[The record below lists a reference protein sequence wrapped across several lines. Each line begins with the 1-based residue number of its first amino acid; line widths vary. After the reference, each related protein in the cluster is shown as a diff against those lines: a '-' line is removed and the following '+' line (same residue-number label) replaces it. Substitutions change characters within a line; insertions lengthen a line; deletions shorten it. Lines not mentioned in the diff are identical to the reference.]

1 MVLATTPRTTW
12 SLRCALPT
20 RTWSPPPSAR
30 FPSTSALRTLSG
42 FPWLAARV
50 RDFLFK
56 SVSTSQ
62 NSSLVP
68 LVKVRTALPRLV
80 RLFFFFSLFSPLP
93 YLILMTN
100 PQTAHHNVVGAFSLE
115 TCLRFPSLLPKPA
128 CQGQLFL
135 LVVVRRVSDVPSPPL
150 HLFFNFKVTMDWDP
164 PPPPPPKILN
174 DKVFRPSHF
183 FFAWAGVRLDEKS

>member
-68 LVKVRTALPRLV
+68 LVKVRTALSRLV
-80 RLFFFFSLFSPLP
+80 RLVFFFSLFSPLLH
-93 YLILMTN
+93 LILMTN
-100 PQTAHHNVVGAFSLE
+100 PRTAHHNVVGAFSLE
-115 TCLRFPSLLPKPA
+115 TCLQFPSLLPKPA
-128 CQGQLFL
+128 CQGQLL
-135 LVVVRRVSDVPSPPL
+135 LVGCGETCLRPPHPL
-150 HLFFNFKVTMDWDP
+150 HLFLNCKVTMDWDP
-164 PPPPPPKILN
+164 PPVPPPLLPKFCMTRFVAFLISSFPEL
-174 DKVFRPSHF
+174 
-183 FFAWAGVRLDEKS
+183 E